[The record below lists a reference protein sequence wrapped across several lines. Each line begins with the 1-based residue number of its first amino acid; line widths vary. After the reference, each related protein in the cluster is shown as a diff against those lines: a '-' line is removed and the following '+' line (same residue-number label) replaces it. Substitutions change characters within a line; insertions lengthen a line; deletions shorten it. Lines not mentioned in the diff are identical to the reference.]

1 MEKGVSFSSQEI
13 TPEFLVLP
21 QTFCENLSK
30 SLGLKSTK
38 VIQVSQCQFQSLAR
52 IDFQVTMFSYQWVP
66 DTF

>member
-38 VIQVSQCQFQSLAR
+38 VI
-52 IDFQVTMFSYQWVP
+52 
-66 DTF
+66 